1 MCVYVCVCVCVE
13 CHYSLSRC
21 HAYNPSSSG
30 CGRQPL
36 LSSSSSTLSPS
47 PPSSAK
53 RPGSANPT
61 HQTSSLP
68 REEVLLVWAELER
81 ARDTL
86 AEVQAL
92 RLETQEA
99 TGGGAHSD
107 HDSSEE
113 YLTSVQWL
121 KVWRHL
127 SEHSLFHGFA
137 LSLTTSFPASSLPSF
152 PASSLPSFPASSL
165 PSFPAFSLPSFPASS
180 LPPGF
185 LTDTWCTCP
194 QANVQG
200 PCLFTGV
207 QALQW
212 HHPSPP
218 HENQGFGRNGTEGNM
233 SQ

>member
-92 RLETQEA
+92 RLETQVA

-137 LSLTTSFPASSLPSF
+137 LSLTTSFPASSLPPF

-165 PSFPAFSLPSFPASS
+165 PSFPASSLLS
-180 LPPGF
+180 LPP
-185 LTDTWCTCP
+185 LYLLVSSQTH
-194 QANVQG
+194 
-200 PCLFTGV
+200 GV
-207 QALQW
+207 RARKLMFKDLVSSLAFR
-212 HHPSPP
+212 HC
-218 HENQGFGRNGTEGNM
+218 NGTIPAHHMRTKGSVEMVRRGT
-233 SQ
+233 